1 MKKGEKGK
9 EEEFTVIAGG
19 VIIESDVVVVNWVK
33 SSESSDVMDSIP
45 PITPPFYIHF
55 SSHSS
60 LVLVE

>member
-1 MKKGEKGK
+1 
-9 EEEFTVIAGG
+9 VIAGG